1 MAESNQKHMKPSWAT
16 GQTVSIRE
24 ESIIDNGSFLGGQFS
39 SALTSS
45 SSVTFTQVLAAGGS
59 DATRHY
65 NNDYGYIARR
75 LTPANERKHGNGT
88 KFPSKSSGGEGDK
101 DIHSGSCKS
110 PVKLS
115 GRLPVAA
122 NGVGEKGY
130 YV

>member
-39 SALTSS
+39 CLFTSS
-45 SSVTFTQVLAAGGS
+45 SSVTVTQLLTAGSS
-59 DATRHY
+59 DCLQRY
-65 NNDYGYIARR
+65 NKDHSGITQLLHLGWR
-75 LTPANERKHGNGT
+75 GT
-88 KFPSKSSGGEGDK
+88 TETGRTSRGWGKGVHP
-101 DIHSGSCKS
+101 GSCKS

-115 GRLPVAA
+115 ERLPVVV
-122 NGVGEKGY
+122 NGVRDKVY